1 MVCTTDDP
9 ADSLEYHQQI
19 KDNPFGVKVLPTW
32 RPDKAMA
39 IENPVAYKEYIQT
52 LSQAADIPVAYKEY
66 IQTLSQAADMPINT
80 YADLIAALR
89 VRHKFFEELGCRLSD
104 HGMDTFYAE
113 DYTEKEI
120 ED

>member
-1 MVCTTDDP
+1 MRGN
-9 ADSLEYHQQI
+9 A
-19 KDNPFGVKVLPTW
+19 
-32 RPDKAMA
+32 
-39 IENPVAYKEYIQT
+39 
-52 LSQAADIPVAYKEY
+52 QA
-66 IQTLSQAADMPINT
+66 SDMPINT